1 MPTSYEKNKKHIYKW
16 MANNNDKKRKIN
28 LKYIHFKRECIR
40 MRNILIEI
48 N

>member
-1 MPTSYEKNKKHIYKW
+1 MPVSYEKNKKHIYKW
-16 MANNNDKKRKIN
+16 REKNRDKKRKTD
-28 LKYIHFKRECIR
+28 LKYIHFKNECIR